1 MSRRRAEHVLEEVT
15 RELRSS
21 PSPELDWAAIES
33 RLPKTP
39 APNGKPHFPTTRLL
53 LTAAAFAA
61 VAAALTFR
69 FAPAERPATVVS
81 HQPVAAKAGP
91 VNGDALPPGAVVS
104 AATEPKSVEHPT
116 RATWTLTPGSRASI
130 VEKGRLLVVRL
141 EHGSLLAR
149 VVPSTAPE
157 TFVVEA
163 ADVRVAVHGTV
174 FEVSLADG
182 SVGVDVT
189 EGRVL
194 VGPRV
199 QPGVGKLL
207 ESPSVQ
213 RFSLGGEP
221 LEKPLPKPRER
232 APKPNVTPEL
242 TPPALPE
249 SSGPEQPTTEEVER
263 IVNEVVALTSSC
275 FRQRTVASDGVKV
288 TAHTSLTLR
297 TTREGS
303 VSEVAFDP
311 PLAPS
316 VQECVN
322 AGTPAL
328 HAAPTRSGFGAT
340 RSVDFER

>member
-1 MSRRRAEHVLEEVT
+1 MSRRRAERVLDEVT

-39 APNGKPHFPTTRLL
+39 APDGKPHFPTTRLL
-53 LTAAAFAA
+53 LSAAAFAA
-61 VAAALTFR
+61 VAAALSFR
-69 FAPAERPATVVS
+69 FAPAEPPATVVS
-81 HQPVAAKAGP
+81 HQPAPVTAGP
-91 VNGDALPPGAVVS
+91 VNGDALSPGAVVS
-104 AATEPKSVEHPT
+104 TTNEPKSVEHPR
-116 RATWTLTPGSRASI
+116 RATWTLSPGSRATI
-130 VEKGRLLVVRL
+130 VEKRGRLVVRL
-141 EHGSLLAR
+141 EQGSLLAH

-157 TFVVEA
+157 TFAVEA
-163 ADVRVAVHGTV
+163 ADVRVAAHGTV
-174 FEVSLADG
+174 FEVSLSHG
-182 SVGVDVT
+182 GVGVDVT

-194 VGPRV
+194 VGPRA
-199 QPGVGKLL
+199 QPGTGKLL
-207 ESPSVQ
+207 QSPAIQ

-221 LEKPLPKPRER
+221 LPKPLPKPRER
-232 APKPNVTPEL
+232 VLKPQLAPEL

-249 SSGPEQPTTEEVER
+249 SNEPAQPPAEEVER

-316 VQECVN
+316 VQACVN
-322 AGTPAL
+322 AGAPAL
-328 HAAPTRSGFGAT
+328 HAAPTRAGFGAT
-340 RSVDFER
+340 RAVDFER